1 MIGAILVLKIS
12 SILPFFLC
20 FAAGAMVYVVVK
32 ELIPESQLNNNKNM
46 ITIFTLIGFL
56 FMMLL
61 DVCLG

>member
-1 MIGAILVLKIS
+1 
-12 SILPFFLC
+12 
-20 FAAGAMVYVVVK
+20 MVYVVVK

-46 ITIFTLIGFL
+46 ITVFTLIGFL

>member
-46 ITIFTLIGFL
+46 ITVFTLIGFL